1 MGGGGGM
8 NFYGS
13 LPDRY
18 KVAINGNHKLIT
30 KMLAETNEDARG
42 RLAHQAFDLAL
53 LAQGMLT
60 GADLTEFVNRSVS
73 LI

>member
-1 MGGGGGM
+1 MSC
-8 NFYGS
+8 FRS

-18 KVAINGNHKLIT
+18 KVAINGNHPVIDKILKAESEEEQAKLAKQT
-30 KMLAETNEDARG
+30 
-42 RLAHQAFDLAL
+42 FDLAL

-60 GADLTEFVNRSVS
+60 DKDLTAFVKRSVD